1 MSPATTA
8 LPLERILRLVDEVPD
23 IDAFPSVDDLVAGF
37 AALAAAE
44 PDTVRRRR
52 IGSSRLGE
60 PIHEVSIGSG
70 DRHALVFGGVHPN
83 EPIGGPTTLH
93 LARTLAADARLR
105 DDLGYTW
112 HIIGCVDPDGMRLNE
127 GWFSGRLNRAEYGRQ
142 FFRPSSDEQV
152 EWTFPLSYKEL
163 YFDRV
168 MPETRA
174 LMSLIDEVRPT
185 FMCSLHNGEL
195 GGVYYY
201 VSHQAPEL
209 YPLLHAVPGHV
220 GVPLDAGEPEA
231 PYIPQY
237 ATAIFGDGGVER
249 HYEYAVSLGMDP
261 TDGLDSGTS
270 SGAYAAKYDTFTLIS
285 ELPYWTHPDA
295 ADTTPTATR
304 YPDVLADRARGLID
318 LGARIGTVLAEIAPD
333 ISLQSPHLRAMR
345 QFAPHFRTSGE
356 QEQRRAELPENDRP
370 ATVAEV
376 FTGADLVHGFRMRYG
391 GMTLRL
397 LEAEIAAGNGTPRIR
412 GQYRELLATYH
423 RWADDALRVT
433 PAQTLPIRSLV
444 GVQYGA
450 ILASADYARDR
461 HGPAACAGSGAA
473 SVAEG

>member
-1 MSPATTA
+1 VSSADGSA
-8 LPLERILRLVDEVPD
+8 LPLDRILHLVDAVPE
-23 IDAFPSVDDLVAGF
+23 IEAFPTVDELVDGF
-37 AALAAAE
+37 AELSAAA
-44 PDTVRRRR
+44 PDVVRRRR

-60 PIHEVSIGSG
+60 PIHAVTIGTG
-70 DRHALVFGGVHPN
+70 ECHALIVGGVHPN
-83 EPIGGPTTLH
+83 EPIGGLTTLH
-93 LARTLAADARLR
+93 LARALVADPRLR
-105 DDLGYTW
+105 EDLGYTW

-127 GWFSGRLNRAEYGRQ
+127 GWFSGTLDRAAYGRK
-142 FFRPSSDEQV
+142 FYRPSSDEQV

-174 LMSLIDEVRPT
+174 LMGLIDEVRPT
-185 FMCSLHNGEL
+185 FLCSLHNGEL

-201 VSHQAPEL
+201 VSDEAPEL
-209 YPLLHAVPGHV
+209 YPLLHAVPAHL

-231 PYIPQY
+231 PYVPLY
-237 ATAIFGDGGVER
+237 ATAIFGDVGVEE

-270 SGAYAAKYDTFTLIS
+270 SGAYAAKYNTFTLVS
-285 ELPYWTHPDA
+285 ELPYWTHPAA
-295 ADTTPTATR
+295 ADTTPTDTR
-304 YPDVLADRARGLID
+304 YPEVLSDRAEGLTD
-318 LGARIGTVLAEIAPD
+318 LGERISAVLTEIAPD
-333 ISLQSPHLRAMR
+333 ISLQSPYLRAMR

-356 QEQRRAELPENDRP
+356 QEARRAALPDNDRP

-376 FTGADLVHGFRMRYG
+376 YTGADLVHGFRMRYG

-412 GQYRELLATYH
+412 GQYRQLLATYQ
-423 RWADDALRVT
+423 RWAEQALAVT
-433 PAQTLPIRSLV
+433 PPATMPIRSLV

-461 HGPAACAGSGAA
+461 HGPIATTKLRT
-473 SVAEG
+473 EG